1 MTDGIAFSAKKM
13 EDFVG
18 VYCCRLDGFCNDERE
33 EALAHLR
40 LQHGIGS
47 HGFHRSERN
56 LIAEAT
62 DAKVNKKLRC
72 LEEGFL
78 LDQ

>member
-1 MTDGIAFSAKKM
+1 MISGIAFSAKKM
-13 EDFVG
+13 ENFVD
-18 VYCCRLDGFCNDERE
+18 VFCCRLDGFCYDERE

-40 LQHGIGS
+40 LQHGIAS

-62 DAKVNKKLRC
+62 VAKVNKKLRC

>member
-1 MTDGIAFSAKKM
+1 MLLEAKKM
-13 EDFVG
+13 EHIEAVF
-18 VYCCRLDGFCNDERE
+18 CCRLDGFCDDERE
-33 EALAHLR
+33 EALAHLK

-47 HGFHRSERN
+47 HGLRRSERN

-62 DAKVNKKLRC
+62 VAKVNKKLRC

-78 LDQ
+78 LHQ